1 VCEPTWDSRVGA
13 SVNTKVDCTKLMNEN
28 GQVTSWLMLPQLV
41 EVVKAVIYWVTGIA
55 LTVLDMV

>member
-1 VCEPTWDSRVGA
+1 
-13 SVNTKVDCTKLMNEN
+13 MNEN